1 MVREEYWQKVRSA
14 KEGQKL
20 SPEDILFLLSTAE
33 REEEEV
39 LFGAADQVR
48 KDCVGD
54 EVHLRGI
61 VEFSNCCAQNCLYC
75 GLRRDNHALVRY
87 RMSLVE
93 IVAAAKNARP
103 QGLGTV
109 VLQSGEDPWFT
120 RERVI
125 DLIRA
130 IKEDTNLAITLSVGE
145 RPYADYLA
153 WKKAGADRY
162 LLKHETH
169 SPTLFRGLRPGREL
183 GERLQALRWLRELGY
198 EVGSGNIVGLP
209 GQTDEDLARDIQ
221 LFIQYD
227 FDMIGIGPFI
237 VHPQTPL
244 AWAANGQLNR
254 TLKVLAITRI
264 ITRDTNLPATTAAG
278 VLDQNGRRRALL
290 AGANVIMPDMTPPNY
305 RQHYQIYPGKARLTL
320 DCQEFRNWGRAQ
332 EKEAGIEWSCELEG
346 AETVCMDIR
355 NAFLELAGVR
365 IR

>member
-1 MVREEYWQKVRSA
+1 MRYADNLMVREEYLQKVWSA
-14 KEGQKL
+14 REGQKL
-20 SPEDILFLLSTAE
+20 SAEDIRFLLSTSE
-33 REEEEV
+33 REEETA
-39 LFGAADQVR
+39 LFEAADGVR
-48 KDCVGD
+48 KVCVGD

-61 VEFSNCCAQNCLYC
+61 VEFSNFCAQNCLYC

-87 RMSLVE
+87 RMSFAEV
-93 IVAAAKNARP
+93 VAAAKNARS

-120 RERVI
+120 RERI
-125 DLIRA
+125 TDLIRA
-130 IKEDTNLAITLSVGE
+130 IKEDADLAITLSVGE

-162 LLKHETH
+162 LLKHETT
-169 SPTLFRGLRPGREL
+169 SPALFRRLRPGRKL

-198 EVGSGNIVGLP
+198 EVGSGNMVGLP

-244 AWAANGQLNR
+244 AWAAIGPLNR

-264 ITRDTNLPATTAAG
+264 VTRDTNLPATTAAG
-278 VLDQNGRRRALL
+278 VLDPNGRRLALL
-290 AGANVIMPDMTPPNY
+290 AGANVIMPDITPPIY
-305 RQHYQIYPGKARLTL
+305 RQHYQIYPGKAQMAVERHALSKMISSL
-320 DCQEFRNWGRAQ
+320 GRRISQ
-332 EKEAGIEWSCELEG
+332 GPGS
-346 AETVCMDIR
+346 R
-355 NAFLELAGVR
+355 VR
-365 IR
+365 SQDT